1 MKQAQGSNSPT
12 APSDHGSRG
21 DTPLECPGTIASED
35 VCGRAHD
42 PSKRTNCVETR
53 GQAVRALIGR
63 EGPLVSAQRL
73 KALMGLNSD
82 EALNRAM
89 QRESTALTTF
99 RLSDGAE
106 LLALTAEV
114 GWLLQ
119 QGKPRGSRGL
129 CLAIR
134 EGTAMSE

>member
-12 APSDHGSRG
+12 VPSDHASRG
-21 DTPLECPGTIASED
+21 DTPLECSGTIASEAA
-35 VCGRAHD
+35 CGRAHD
-42 PSKRTNCVETR
+42 PSKRNNCVETS

-73 KALMGLNSD
+73 KVLLGFKSD
-82 EALNRAM
+82 RPLNRAM
-89 QRESTALTTF
+89 QGESTALTTF
-99 RLSDGAE
+99 RLRDGAE
-106 LLALTAEV
+106 LFALTAEV

-129 CLAIR
+129 RLAIR
-134 EGTAMSE
+134 EGAAMSE